1 MRPGL
6 AAPIAAA
13 FLAAAPTAQAAPE
26 RCHTNE
32 LRASL
37 HAGSPGAGQRYAIL
51 RLTNRGPG
59 RCTIFGYAGAQLLRS
74 DGRRVPTR
82 VVRDRSRTPSLVTLR
97 PGQHAAAGWHW
108 GAIPGA
114 GDSADGPCQPL
125 ARTALITPPD
135 ETRPLRR
142 RWRLGR
148 VCQGGRID
156 ERPFSGP
163 YG

>member
-1 MRPGL
+1 ML
-6 AAPIAAA
+6 APVAVALVAP
-13 FLAAAPTAQAAPE
+13 APAHAAPE
-26 RCHTNE
+26 RCHTDE
-32 LRASL
+32 LGASL
-37 HAGSPGAGQRYAIL
+37 RAGSPGAGQRYATL
-51 RLTNRGPG
+51 RLTNRGSR
-59 RCTIFGYAGAQLLRS
+59 RCTIFGYAGAQLLRA
-74 DGRRVPTR
+74 GGHRVPTAI
-82 VVRDRSRTPSLVTLR
+82 VRDRSRAPRRVTLR